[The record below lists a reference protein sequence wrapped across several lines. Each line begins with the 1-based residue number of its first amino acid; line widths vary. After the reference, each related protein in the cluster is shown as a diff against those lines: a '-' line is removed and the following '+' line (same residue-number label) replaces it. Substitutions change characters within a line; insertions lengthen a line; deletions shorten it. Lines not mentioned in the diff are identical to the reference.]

1 MKAIKKLLLIISLFI
16 ISLNILKISFDTK
29 NIQAS
34 NDITSYEK
42 YDGRDYG
49 YITKVKDQGDSNLCW
64 AYSSIS
70 ASEASILKQ
79 NIDTSTNYET
89 LNLNP
94 LAAAYRINNRGSD
107 PLNNTNGENI
117 AGDYTKQTGNPS
129 KITTLFS
136 QWWGPISSNDVTID
150 PFTNSNYR
158 LENAFH
164 ILEYKDDANKRISEI
179 KKAIVEYGAVTFQY
193 NNLHDYYYYNP
204 KSETSSSSYPHACTI
219 IGWDDT
225 ILANKFLPKA
235 ASMNGG
241 WLIKNSYS
249 SNPYFYISYDN
260 TSSYMY
266 AFSYAL
272 KDKYDNNYFYDS
284 KINDFP
290 LRNDKCVAN
299 IYQSKGNENLKAINV
314 GVDGNNYSLEV
325 EVYKNLKDASN
336 PTNGTLIAKEVN
348 NFTYGGYITI
358 SLTDEVI
365 LKKDEWFS
373 IVVRV
378 SNGNAKIRICEKNGK
393 DYSFTKASTSFS
405 KLNNYVGRIKA
416 LTKNISQVDSNSTF
430 TNLVVLTKFSD
441 EDEFINDIYQGSS
454 VKEII
459 NNTYNLSNYS
469 IHDYFSSISN
479 GKVNIKTL
487 FLFNNNESITLSKPR
502 GYYALKDELN
512 PNGYNKEDE
521 NLRAGELREDWA
533 NAINNAFLNG
543 NKPVDIDGNEYSY
556 SELDKNND
564 GSIDCITIIYKP
576 TVQNISVSWSSPLWD
591 YQYYNPLVS
600 VKENNKTITSN
611 SYVQLT
617 LSYENQ
623 NGESTLYKSS
633 DNLVIAS
640 TGKICHETLH
650 VFGLL
655 DLYKADSSSEVY
667 FMSAMGK
674 PLTPAIQYISI
685 KEREA
690 LGFVSNDELLTL
702 TKDGT
707 YTLNVTAPYSSNV
720 VGYKLDI
727 PEIDKTLYLEYRRFD
742 GSINKYDTKSKE
754 LYSCKNNELIKGQTL
769 KSGLVCYLA
778 KTGIKYPSNLNG
790 SNQLVVCS
798 HGIYN
803 TKSDAAVKEGEYIEI
818 TDDLFI
824 EVTSMNETT
833 LEFTIE
839 GIKNNTPE
847 HTHNLQFVDKVDDTC
862 TTNGHISYYYCP
874 DCNKYFTD
882 KEANNEITLD
892 DTIIK
897 AKHNLTFFDRVEPT
911 CTSDGNIAYYH
922 CSKCDKYFTD
932 SLGANEIPKDS
943 IKLIGSHKLT
953 FVKGHEATCTK
964 EGLKDYYI
972 CSACNS
978 YFDINDKENA
988 IDYSSLII
996 PINPNK
1002 HSLKFIDKVNST
1014 CTTNGHI
1021 SYYYCTTCNKYFTDK
1036 DANNEIALDDTIIKA
1051 THSLTFFDRVEP
1063 TCTSDGNI
1071 AYYHCSK
1078 CDKYFTDSLG
1088 VNEIFKDSIKLVG
1101 SHKLTFIKGYEAT
1114 CTKEG
1119 LKDYY
1124 ICSVCN
1130 KYFDINDK
1138 ENAIDYSSLIIPI
1151 DHNKH
1156 NLQFIDKTD
1165 ATCIKD
1171 GNISYYH
1178 CIDCNKYFSDK
1189 DANNEI
1195 VLDDIVIKATHNLT
1209 LFDRIEPTC
1218 TSDGNIAYYH
1228 CVNCD
1233 RYFLDSTASIEV
1245 SHMDV
1250 ILHPSSH
1257 SLIFV
1262 KGYEATCIK
1271 EGLKDY
1277 YICSVCNKYF
1287 DINDKE
1293 NAIDYPNLIIPINP
1307 NNHNFGEWIEEVVP
1321 TINESGVKA
1330 HKDCLYCNKHFDKDN
1345 NEITN
1350 LIIEKL
1356 PSTSID
1362 NKGCKG
1368 IASPTLFTLFILYI
1382 CLKLKEKLI

>member
-225 ILANKFLPKA
+225 ILANKFLPQA

-266 AFSYAL
+266 TFSYAL

-284 KINDFP
+284 KIDDFP
-290 LRNDKCVAN
+290 LRNDKYVAN
-299 IYQSKGNENLKAINV
+299 IYQSKGNESLKAINV

-325 EVYKNLKDASN
+325 EVYKDLKDASN
-336 PTNGTLIAKEVN
+336 PINGTLIAKEVKD
-348 NFTYGGYITI
+348 FTYGGYVTI

-365 LKKDEWFS
+365 LKNNEWFS
-373 IVVRV
+373 IVVKV
-378 SNGNAKIRICEKNGK
+378 NNGNAKIRLCEKNGK
-393 DYSFTKASTSFS
+393 DYSFTKTSSSFS

-469 IHDYFSSISN
+469 IYDYFSSISN

-600 VKENNKTITSN
+600 IKENNKTITSN

-650 VFGLL
+650 IFGLL
-655 DLYKADSSSEVY
+655 DLYKADSSSEIY

-790 SNQLVVCS
+790 SNQLVVYS
-798 HGIYN
+798 HGIYS

-988 IDYSSLII
+988 IDYFSLII

-1036 DANNEIALDDTIIKA
+1036 DANNEIVLDDTIIKA

-1088 VNEIFKDSIKLVG
+1088 VNEIFKDSIKLIG
-1101 SHKLTFIKGYEAT
+1101 SHKLTFVKGHEAT
-1114 CTKEG
+1114 CT
-1119 LKDYY
+1119 
-1124 ICSVCN
+1124 
-1130 KYFDINDK
+1130 
-1138 ENAIDYSSLIIPI
+1138 
-1151 DHNKH
+1151 
-1156 NLQFIDKTD
+1156 
-1165 ATCIKD
+1165 
-1171 GNISYYH
+1171 
-1178 CIDCNKYFSDK
+1178 
-1189 DANNEI
+1189 
-1195 VLDDIVIKATHNLT
+1195 
-1209 LFDRIEPTC
+1209 
-1218 TSDGNIAYYH
+1218 
-1228 CVNCD
+1228 
-1233 RYFLDSTASIEV
+1233 
-1245 SHMDV
+1245 
-1250 ILHPSSH
+1250 
-1257 SLIFV
+1257 
-1262 KGYEATCIK
+1262 K